1 MDTRADFMNDQEH
14 PMKIPSPLVAYLAM
28 EIGISPLVPTCSGGW
43 VFRMESTTTRKGP
56 DLNLKIN

>member
-1 MDTRADFMNDQEH
+1 
-14 PMKIPSPLVAYLAM
+14 MKIPSPLVAYLAM

-43 VFRMESTTTRKGP
+43 VFRMESTTTRNGP